1 MVYIEYSSLID
12 PKEIIEIV
20 RKVHYK
26 HPELKYIEMLD
37 KLPSTKYLLYRDTVV
52 IGGIHVR
59 SGKYASYDK
68 VSGTSVVAPLF
79 QVRFNPNKYCDE
91 SWFQELLKQLLKNAL
106 SGTLQKYD
114 YSVDIPKMPQFV
126 EVLNTRKEKG
136 LYKNSRYYGQT
147 GRHGFLKIYDKQK
160 EQEKVRDFIGP
171 LTRVEHTLFTKE
183 KPSLE
188 DVYVFDDTGL
198 DVDYSKLKDTE
209 KAIVEMYLQLK
220 ALGYKYDLKLG
231 RKMQTK
237 LAPYLSGSYV
247 KLEYGDILDRLID
260 NIKKEFRCY
269 GTAKQEALPVDGDGF
284 ILTDDYLQ
292 MELEELF
299 GG

>member
-1 MVYIEYSSLID
+1 MVYIEYTALIN
-12 PKEIIEIV
+12 PKDIIEIV

-37 KLPSTKYLLYRDTVV
+37 KLPSSKYLLYRDTVV

-59 SGKYASYDK
+59 AGKYTSYDK
-68 VSGTSVVAPLF
+68 ASGTFTVAQSF
-79 QVRFNPNKYCDE
+79 QIRFNPNKYFEE
-91 SWFQELLKQLLKNAL
+91 SWFQELLKELLKCAKHGL
-106 SGTLQKYD
+106 LQKYD
-114 YSVDIPKMPQFV
+114 YAVDIPKEPCFV

-136 LYKNSRYYGQT
+136 LYKGTRYYGQAN
-147 GRHGFLKIYDKQK
+147 RHGNLRIYDKQK
-160 EQEKVRDFIGP
+160 EQEKLREFIGP
-171 LTRVEHTLFTKE
+171 LTRVEHTLFAKE

-188 DVYVFDDTGL
+188 EVYIFDDSSL

-231 RKMQTK
+231 RKMQAK
-237 LAPYLSGSYV
+237 LAPYLIGSYV
-247 KLEYGDILDRLID
+247 KLDYGDILNRLVD
-260 NIKKEFRCY
+260 NLKKEFHCDVLPP
-269 GTAKQEALPVDGDGF
+269 QEGLVMDDDGF
-284 ILTDDYLQ
+284 ILTDEYLQ